1 MCDNV
6 FVVLKYA
13 HQGVECG
20 AIKGSTR
27 RGKYP
32 AAGIALNNAPS
43 PILPHVVEHLL
54 RLARSTEAMVY
65 ALEAQAPMPTV
76 SG

>member
-6 FVVLKYA
+6 FIVLKYA

-20 AIKGSTR
+20 PIKGSTR
-27 RGKYP
+27 RVRKYP
-32 AAGIALNNAPS
+32 AAGIAPNNAPS

-54 RLARSTEAMVY
+54 RSTEAMVY